1 MGSETSLIT
10 QCKEGFSAFIK
21 YLDKINDS
29 DNQNKNHDGYLV
41 YYNEYQDFENYIN
54 DFDNNAEIN
63 EEKIKENN
71 NLIESKKL
79 NTVNINEVNDKIL
92 QDNKF
97 IIINNDLHKLIC
109 KQNDQDDNNKIVY
122 KIKNDFI
129 EINQT
134 KGKII
139 QFKNNKNNIIDK
151 STIKESILYND
162 MNTQILKHLIKF
174 HFYKKEL
181 RKKNNS
187 SQIYKGYLI
196 RSEIINIFKEKYDL
210 KIILDSLEK
219 NNIFNQINYQNFD
232 SNFQKI
238 IQILNENDSSDFN
251 GIKKIKSQEIPNANI
266 ITLNENLISK
276 KFISK
281 NLSKLIYLDEFEI
294 IDQDFAFYLKGLYK
308 NKIQIIQVNYILIES
323 KIILSINYEQKYI
336 YEIVYINPEGGNIIV
351 EYLIEPIINNNN
363 ISTDINSIIFQPF
376 QKNGLIKLIS
386 LGQSLKINDS
396 ISIYIHKII
405 NKALNHS
412 KTLKYFNVPNDIRN
426 LLPFSSNKNKSI
438 SNKEISKN
446 QILDYNI
453 RKGYL
458 IDQKFFKS
466 MSPILNLDNNNAYY
480 TKFFEA
486 KIDFKSNKI
495 QNASLTKNNIVFYYP
510 INFYIINNETFDKI
524 NKTANNTLKINLFE
538 EINFI
543 KVNGGII
550 FAPKNNNFLFNNN
563 NLIYIYSSKKIE
575 QAQLNEPIAIIECN
589 NIVDRNN
596 KFNLINKELS
606 NKNVVADPVGYFNG
620 IKLSCFLIN
629 NNSSK
634 NINMENSINTITK
647 RNINNYSMLDYSA
660 IKLEDKA
667 NNISDKLKVLIL
679 LEISN
684 KYIDYDNK
692 LERIY
697 LINPKWAEE
706 YKYNEIKLLI
716 NQKYNEIINKW
727 NKSYELNSLYEI
739 IPLFNKEQLKSL
751 DQKINTNNNL
761 SINNISERIEL
772 QDKYIDIFKEFIIV
786 NNQML
791 KLFQKY
797 FFFKSN
803 DEEIFYV
810 HKKGGN
816 DLIIVKNHKILD
828 TQNNQIFFQNS
839 IFVGTLNKEENK
851 FDIKHILDYINNNI
865 LNEEIDM
872 ILKNNYLNYLL
883 NRTLLNMQNKQ
894 DMVELIFNNNN
905 QIIGNFYI
913 YRKNYNYKIFFNYYN
928 LLYNN
933 QLWTVIYLY
942 VNELSIKE
950 KLKKINTNNEEFYL
964 IKKEHLIDI
973 KNKNNFFELKKF
985 FYGKL
990 KSTFPSQKEIYNL
1003 FKSLKSNQ
1011 LNEFTE
1017 DLKQKTIHN
1026 ILFSTN
1032 EVEKIEVSNPNN
1044 TNESYIIFNNFDL
1057 IEKHIAEFIEGKYA
1071 FQNLTCTLIGNNMI
1085 IFHYPINKL
1094 NNKNYFFVVSK
1105 YDENNNF
1112 KNEYLLIYFNPN
1124 YIQSH
1129 FNKIKNNLNNYLQN
1143 LGFVNNNAP
1152 IVINGY
1158 QEIGMVIRLSSGI
1171 SEDEYFPPNPL
1182 NITETLKDF
1191 PCKPLIGLE
1200 NIGATCYM
1208 NATLQCLCNI
1218 HKLVNYFKYSKHLE
1232 NIVRNDNNKEKLSSS
1247 FKLLIEKLYPYDLSN
1262 NKNTLIPVPNK
1273 TNINYIKDLKRSY
1286 TPREFKEKISKMN
1299 PLFEG
1304 ITENDAKD
1312 LVNFLIMKLHT
1323 ELNKAPK
1330 DPLNISNKNSFEE
1343 QKDKNL
1349 MLNKFMVKFTKA
1361 QNSIIS
1367 DLFYA
1372 MNCTSNK
1379 CNNCQIIFY
1388 NYQIYFFLLFPL
1400 EEVRKFKLMN
1410 NNGFI
1415 NNNFNLNN
1423 NIVDIYD
1430 CFNYDMRINL
1440 MSGNNAMYCNYC
1452 KQTCNNSMCTTLTTG
1467 PEILIIILNRGKGN
1481 MYNVKINFYLE
1492 INLYNYIEL
1501 KETGTHYELFG
1512 VITHLGES
1520 IGGRYIAYCKSYWD
1534 NQWFKFDDAFVNPV
1548 QDFKSEVIDYAMPYL
1563 LFYQK
1568 K

>member
-109 KQNDQDDNNKIVY
+109 KQNNQDDNNKIVY

-174 HFYKKEL
+174 HFYKNEL
-181 RKKNNS
+181 RKNNNS

-196 RSEIINIFKEKYDL
+196 KSDIINIFKEKYDL
-210 KIILDSLEK
+210 KKIFDFLEK

-238 IQILNENDSSDFN
+238 IQILNENDNSDFN
-251 GIKKIKSQEIPNANI
+251 GIKKIKSLEIPNANI

-281 NLSKLIYLDEFEI
+281 NQSKLIYLDEFEI
-294 IDQDFAFYLKGLYK
+294 IDQDFALYLKGIYK

-323 KIILSINYEQKYI
+323 KIILSINYEQKYF

-376 QKNGLIKLIS
+376 QKNGLKNLIS

-396 ISIYIHKII
+396 ISVYIHKII

-495 QNASLTKNNIVFYYP
+495 QNASLTKNNIVLYYP

-647 RNINNYSMLDYSA
+647 RNINNYSMLDDS

-667 NNISDKLKVLIL
+667 NNISD
-679 LEISN
+679 
-684 KYIDYDNK
+684 
-692 LERIY
+692 
-697 LINPKWAEE
+697 
-706 YKYNEIKLLI
+706 
-716 NQKYNEIINKW
+716 
-727 NKSYELNSLYEI
+727 
-739 IPLFNKEQLKSL
+739 
-751 DQKINTNNNL
+751 
-761 SINNISERIEL
+761 
-772 QDKYIDIFKEFIIV
+772 
-786 NNQML
+786 
-791 KLFQKY
+791 
-797 FFFKSN
+797 
-803 DEEIFYV
+803 
-810 HKKGGN
+810 
-816 DLIIVKNHKILD
+816 
-828 TQNNQIFFQNS
+828 
-839 IFVGTLNKEENK
+839 
-851 FDIKHILDYINNNI
+851 
-865 LNEEIDM
+865 
-872 ILKNNYLNYLL
+872 
-883 NRTLLNMQNKQ
+883 
-894 DMVELIFNNNN
+894 
-905 QIIGNFYI
+905 
-913 YRKNYNYKIFFNYYN
+913 
-928 LLYNN
+928 
-933 QLWTVIYLY
+933 
-942 VNELSIKE
+942 
-950 KLKKINTNNEEFYL
+950 
-964 IKKEHLIDI
+964 
-973 KNKNNFFELKKF
+973 
-985 FYGKL
+985 
-990 KSTFPSQKEIYNL
+990 
-1003 FKSLKSNQ
+1003 
-1011 LNEFTE
+1011 
-1017 DLKQKTIHN
+1017 
-1026 ILFSTN
+1026 
-1032 EVEKIEVSNPNN
+1032 
-1044 TNESYIIFNNFDL
+1044 
-1057 IEKHIAEFIEGKYA
+1057 
-1071 FQNLTCTLIGNNMI
+1071 
-1085 IFHYPINKL
+1085 
-1094 NNKNYFFVVSK
+1094 
-1105 YDENNNF
+1105 
-1112 KNEYLLIYFNPN
+1112 
-1124 YIQSH
+1124 
-1129 FNKIKNNLNNYLQN
+1129 
-1143 LGFVNNNAP
+1143 
-1152 IVINGY
+1152 
-1158 QEIGMVIRLSSGI
+1158 
-1171 SEDEYFPPNPL
+1171 
-1182 NITETLKDF
+1182 
-1191 PCKPLIGLE
+1191 
-1200 NIGATCYM
+1200 
-1208 NATLQCLCNI
+1208 
-1218 HKLVNYFKYSKHLE
+1218 
-1232 NIVRNDNNKEKLSSS
+1232 
-1247 FKLLIEKLYPYDLSN
+1247 
-1262 NKNTLIPVPNK
+1262 
-1273 TNINYIKDLKRSY
+1273 
-1286 TPREFKEKISKMN
+1286 
-1299 PLFEG
+1299 
-1304 ITENDAKD
+1304 
-1312 LVNFLIMKLHT
+1312 
-1323 ELNKAPK
+1323 
-1330 DPLNISNKNSFEE
+1330 
-1343 QKDKNL
+1343 
-1349 MLNKFMVKFTKA
+1349 
-1361 QNSIIS
+1361 
-1367 DLFYA
+1367 
-1372 MNCTSNK
+1372 
-1379 CNNCQIIFY
+1379 
-1388 NYQIYFFLLFPL
+1388 
-1400 EEVRKFKLMN
+1400 
-1410 NNGFI
+1410 
-1415 NNNFNLNN
+1415 
-1423 NIVDIYD
+1423 
-1430 CFNYDMRINL
+1430 
-1440 MSGNNAMYCNYC
+1440 
-1452 KQTCNNSMCTTLTTG
+1452 
-1467 PEILIIILNRGKGN
+1467 
-1481 MYNVKINFYLE
+1481 
-1492 INLYNYIEL
+1492 
-1501 KETGTHYELFG
+1501 
-1512 VITHLGES
+1512 
-1520 IGGRYIAYCKSYWD
+1520 
-1534 NQWFKFDDAFVNPV
+1534 
-1548 QDFKSEVIDYAMPYL
+1548 
-1563 LFYQK
+1563 
-1568 K
+1568 